1 MADIRRVT
9 RGSGLVLA
17 GMVSLIGGLVLAER
31 LVRPDIIGLVT
42 TPILFGVVLLFV
54 LPALTFFALRHDARE
69 RIRLRRLAPTTPGDE
84 AAPAPDLRSIRHDA
98 HDRPAAPGRRHNDR
112 PRPVSAE

>member
-1 MADIRRVT
+1 MADIRRVA

-17 GMVSLIGGLVLAER
+17 GIVSLIGGLVLAER

-69 RIRLRRLAPTTPGDE
+69 RVRLRLSAPRVTGDE
-84 AAPAPDLRSIRHDA
+84 AAPDPRSIRHDA

>member
-1 MADIRRVT
+1 MADIRRVA

-17 GMVSLIGGLVLAER
+17 GVVSLIGGLVLAER
-31 LVRPDIIGLVT
+31 LVRPDVIGLVT

-54 LPALTFFALRHDARE
+54 LPALTYFALRHDARE
-69 RIRLRRLAPTTPGDE
+69 RVRLARLAPRPAPDDAT
-84 AAPAPDLRSIRHDA
+84 PAPDLRAIRHDA

-112 PRPVSAE
+112 TRPVPAE